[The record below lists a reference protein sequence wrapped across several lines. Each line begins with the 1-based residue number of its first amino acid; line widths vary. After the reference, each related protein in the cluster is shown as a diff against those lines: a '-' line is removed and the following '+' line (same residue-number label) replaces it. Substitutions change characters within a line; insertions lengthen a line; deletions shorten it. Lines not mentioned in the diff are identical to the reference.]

1 MFDQV
6 DRQELTAAIAEAEKG
21 HRGEVRVHLERR
33 CPKKRT
39 PAERAEELFASFGM
53 DRTQEDT
60 AVLLYVAF
68 DDGQCSVHA
77 GSGVRDAGK
86 AGFWRSVATEI
97 ERGFSIGE
105 PLAGI
110 CAALEQIGEVLR
122 EHAPGEDIAGNEL
135 PDAVT
140 TS

>member
-6 DRQELTAAIAEAEKG
+6 DRHELTAAIAAAEKG

-33 CPKKRT
+33 CPKSKT
-39 PAERAEELFASFGM
+39 PAERAAELFHSFGM
-53 DRTQEDT
+53 SRTVEDT

-68 DDGQCSVHA
+68 DDAHSVVHA
-77 GSGVRDAGK
+77 GSGVADTPTP
-86 AGFWRSVATEI
+86 GFWQAVAEQI
-97 ERGFSIGE
+97 DRGFSLGE
-105 PLAGI
+105 PLAGV
-110 CAALEQIGEVLR
+110 CAAIEQIGEMLR
-122 EHAPGEDIAGNEL
+122 ELVPGEDVAGNEL